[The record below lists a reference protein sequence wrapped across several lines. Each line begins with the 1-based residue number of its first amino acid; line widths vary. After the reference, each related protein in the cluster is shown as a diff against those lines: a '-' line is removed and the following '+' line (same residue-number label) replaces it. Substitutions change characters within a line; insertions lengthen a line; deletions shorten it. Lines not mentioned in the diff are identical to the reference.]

1 MLKFNKIILAIILCI
16 IIFIIIEFVRLDTMS
31 KCPKPIIEYRFIPKT
46 FNDEQN
52 DPIYVSEIFRN
63 MFNEQSPWSIANNIN
78 NINKNKI
85 L

>member
-1 MLKFNKIILAIILCI
+1 MVKFNKIILFIIFCI
-16 IIFIIIEFVRLDTMS
+16 IMFIIIEFVKLNTMN
-31 KCPKPIIEYRFIPKT
+31 KCPKPVIQYRFVPRT
-46 FNDEQN
+46 FNEDQN